1 MQTTCHP
8 SPECNDVRSLGSLG
22 IVSMCKQGIANVTED
37 WQTQSLSLK
46 NKGMGIGI
54 KRIQEIT
61 E

>member
-1 MQTTCHP
+1 MQIPYHP
-8 SPECNDVRSLGSLG
+8 SPKCSDVRSLGSLG
-22 IVSMCKQGIANVTED
+22 IVSMCKQGMANVTED

-46 NKGMGIGI
+46 NKGIGI